1 MRGGGATYGGAGV
14 AACSAT
20 AAPVCGHNT
29 GLAEC
34 FSDYFG
40 DGTAAEG
47 GFLSAAFSSI
57 L

>member
-1 MRGGGATYGGAGV
+1 MTGGGATYGGAEVV
-14 AACSAT
+14 ARIVT
-20 AAPVCGHNT
+20 AAPICGRNT
-29 GLAEC
+29 GLEEC

-47 GFLSAAFSSI
+47 GFLPPAFSSI